1 MPTYVFKGRNR
12 LNEIVAGE
20 RVAENREALHQILRR
35 EQVTVTSVKEKGRE
49 IGIPRLAGRKKV
61 KSKELAI
68 FTRQFSV
75 MIDAGLPLVQCL
87 DILAQQQSNKY
98 FQQVLAQVRQD
109 VEEGATLAAALA
121 RHPKV
126 FDQLFVN
133 MIEAG
138 ETGGILDLI
147 LQRLSSFIEKIVKLK
162 RDVVS
167 AMIYPAAVIVIA
179 TLVVAAIMIFV
190 IPQFQAIFL
199 GLLGPGELLPL
210 PTRIVL
216 GVSHFIA

>member
-1 MPTYVFKGRNR
+1 MPTFVFKGRNR
-12 LNEIVAGE
+12 FGEVLVGE
-20 RVAENREALHQILRR
+20 RVADNREVLRQMLRR
-35 EQVTVTSVKEKGRE
+35 EQVMLTSVKEKGRE
-49 IGIPRLAGRKKV
+49 VAVPKLARKGKV
-61 KSKELAI
+61 KAKDLAI

-87 DILAQQQSNKY
+87 DILASQQQNKF
-98 FQQVLAQVRQD
+98 FQQVLGQVRQD

-147 LQRLSSFIEKIVKLK
+147 LQRLSTFIEKIVKLK

-167 AMIYPAAVIVIA
+167 M
-179 TLVVAAIMIFV
+179 MIFV

-210 PTRIVL
+210 PTRIVM
-216 GVSHFIA
+216 GVSHFIAGWGGLVVLVSV